1 VSLFASYE
9 FWLGGVFV
17 LCGFGLA
24 AAAVYGFLYWCK
36 VK

>member
-1 VSLFASYE
+1 MSLFASYE
-9 FWLGGVFV
+9 FWGGV
-17 LCGFGLA
+17 LCGFGIA